1 MTVVAYPDIPASL
14 GVRGKLGFGRGYGAS
29 EYGHARHGA
38 STPQAGIYQRRL
50 VGLGST
56 LAPRKQAGR
65 YSLSRSKFYRPTNTQ
80 QPAQQAWRA
89 IYGAGVGA
97 YRALSDAEKLAL
109 RKRARNRNMSGYNLF
124 MASWLHSR
132 R

>member
-1 MTVVAYPDIPASL
+1 MAIVAYPDIPASL
-14 GVRGKLGFGRGYGAS
+14 GVRGKLGFGRGYGGSQYGLMRYAAS
-29 EYGHARHGA
+29 NPY
-38 STPQAGIYQRRL
+38 AGTYLRRL

-65 YSLSRSKFYRPTNTQ
+65 YQISRDRSHRAINTQ

-109 RKRARNRNMSGYNLF
+109 RKQALNRGMSGYNLF